1 MPGEY
6 SIKITGDTSDYDK
19 KLDQIDDKVEQVD
32 SAIDKTEAK
41 AKITVTNTLV
51 ALRGLTDILALYS
64 AATGEQI
71 NTQLLSMISMSLS
84 AAMQVQMQATIYA
97 ATPGGAPMSMIMLA
111 MLPTITSTVMMLK
124 SEQMKYQQQMDA
136 SNSKQINSIIDGFIY
151 GG

>member
-1 MPGEY
+1 MP
-6 SIKITGDTSDYDK
+6 
-19 KLDQIDDKVEQVD
+19 
-32 SAIDKTEAK
+32 
-41 AKITVTNTLV
+41 
-51 ALRGLTDILALYS
+51 GLTDILALYS

-97 ATPGGAPMSMIMLA
+97 ATPGGAPMAMMMLA